1 MGHIKG
7 FDHGTH
13 KLQVKGEQLNPTFM
27 PIAGFISVSDM
38 GETVDTAHVR
48 GTGNIIYGQTPGMV
62 TPNDFTVE
70 VLVSSFE
77 DIMNLFNLD
86 FLNKGL
92 ETLTFNFI
100 RKMPN
105 PLDVDASGAIC
116 SGCRL
121 LSYSQGT
128 SPGVEAATIS
138 MTFRPNKV
146 LRNGVSAALSNVIRA
161 L

>member
-1 MGHIKG
+1 MGLIKG

-13 KLQVKGEQLNPTFM
+13 KLQVKGELLNPTFM
-27 PIAGFISVSDM
+27 PLQGFVSVSDM
-38 GETVDTAHVR
+38 GETIDTAYVR
-48 GTGNIIYGQTPGMV
+48 GSGNVIYGQTPGMV

-70 VLVSSFE
+70 VLVSDFE
-77 DIMNLFNLD
+77 NMMNLFNLD
-86 FLNKGL
+86 FLKKGL
-92 ETLTFNFI
+92 ETLTLNFI
-100 RKMPN
+100 RKMPD

-128 SPGVEAATIS
+128 SPGVEAATIT

-146 LRNGVSAALSNVIRA
+146 LRNGVSAALSNVIAA